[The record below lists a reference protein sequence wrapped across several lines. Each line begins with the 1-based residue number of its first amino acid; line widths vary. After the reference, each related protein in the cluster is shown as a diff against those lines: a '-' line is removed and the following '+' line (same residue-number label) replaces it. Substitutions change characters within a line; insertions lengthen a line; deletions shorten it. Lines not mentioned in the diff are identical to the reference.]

1 MVVKIWWGKLKE
13 IDGIRQENT
22 YINKVINIC
31 IGIIKFITSTFVQ
44 IFWVF
49 LGFFFCILFQIYN
62 LPDPMTYF
70 ICYTLTKAA
79 CVFIVK
85 VTQEHVYLS
94 IGTKCAI
101 FIEDLP

>member
-44 IFWVF
+44 IFCF
-49 LGFFFCILFQIYN
+49 FGGGFFLHIISN
-62 LPDPMTYF
+62 
-70 ICYTLTKAA
+70 I
-79 CVFIVK
+79 
-85 VTQEHVYLS
+85 
-94 IGTKCAI
+94 
-101 FIEDLP
+101 